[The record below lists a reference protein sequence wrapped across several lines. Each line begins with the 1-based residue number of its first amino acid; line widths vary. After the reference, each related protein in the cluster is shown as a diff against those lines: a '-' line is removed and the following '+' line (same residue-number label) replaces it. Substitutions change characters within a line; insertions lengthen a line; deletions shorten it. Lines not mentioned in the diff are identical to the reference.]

1 MMKKTLSILTLLA
14 AGTGHAAGFSFDTH
28 SARATGL
35 AFASV
40 ASMQDS
46 SAIAYNAA
54 NILGVEKLDI
64 TAGDLI
70 TLPRINFTAEGTT
83 NTQGFDTL
91 LAPPPHA
98 FAVYRINEQMAAGL
112 GLFVPFAAGSA
123 WPDDFAFRTRGYKAR
138 LATYYLNP
146 TFAYQAHPRLRVG
159 VGVSVVRG
167 TVTIERKLNFVSS
180 EGTVELGG
188 GSWGV
193 AYNAGLQLTLVDKVL
208 QFGGQFRS
216 PSTLTFKG
224 DADFRDI
231 PESFQTQL
239 KDQKVRSTVAFP
251 GSASLGLLFTP
262 TERLSVAFDAKLMLW
277 STFEEF
283 TIEFEDPALTN
294 PLPKFWENTWNFHLG
309 AEYALTDRFQVRLG
323 TAYDPAPSPES
334 TLSPDLPDA
343 DRYRIT
349 AGLGSSIDPIRVD
362 LGYQY
367 VFLFNTKSTVPGIT
381 GAFDGD
387 GHVFG
392 VTVGYALK

>member
-1 MMKKTLSILTLLA
+1 MKKTLSLLTLLA

-28 SARATGL
+28 SARATSMG
-35 AFASV
+35 FASV

-70 TLPRINFTAEGTT
+70 TLPRINFTPEGTN
-83 NTQGFDTL
+83 NTQAFDTL

-98 FAVYRINEQMAAGL
+98 FAVYRLNEKMAVGL

-123 WPDDFAFRTRGYKAR
+123 WPDDFAFRTRGYKAQMA
-138 LATYYLNP
+138 LYHLNP
-146 TFAYQAHPRLRVG
+146 TFAYQAHPRLRLG

-188 GSWGV
+188 DSWGL
-193 AYNAGLQLTLVDKVL
+193 AYNAGIQLTILDKL
-208 QFGGQFRS
+208 LHFGGQFRG
-216 PSTLTFKG
+216 PSSLTFKG
-224 DADFRDI
+224 NADFRDI
-231 PESFQTQL
+231 PTAFQTQL
-239 KDQKVRSTVAFP
+239 KDQKVESTVDFP

-262 TERLSVAFDAKLMLW
+262 TERLSFAFDAKLMLW

-283 TIEFEDPALTN
+283 TIAFEDPALTN
-294 PLPKFWENTWNFHLG
+294 PLPKYWENTWNFHLG
-309 AEYALTDRFQVRLG
+309 AEFKVTENFQVRLG
-323 TAYDPAPSPES
+323 TAVDRAPSPES

-343 DRYRIT
+343 DRYRIA
-349 AGLGSSIDPIRVD
+349 AGIGYALNPVRVD

-367 VFLFNTKSTVPGIT
+367 IFLGNTKSTVPGIT
-381 GAFDGD
+381 GAYDGD
-387 GHVFG
+387 GHIFG
-392 VTVGYALK
+392 LTVGYSMK

>member
-28 SARATGL
+28 SARATSMG
-35 AFASV
+35 FAAV
-40 ASMQDS
+40 ANMQDS

-70 TLPRINFTAEGTT
+70 TLPRINFTAEGTDR
-83 NTQGFDTL
+83 TQAFDTL

-98 FAVYRINEQMAAGL
+98 FGVYRLNEKMAVGL
-112 GLFVPFAAGSA
+112 GLFVPFAAGSK
-123 WPDDFAFRTRGYKAR
+123 WPDDFDFRTRGYKAQ
-138 LATYYLNP
+138 LATYHLNP

-159 VGVSVVRG
+159 VGVSVIRG
-167 TVTIERKLNFVSS
+167 TVDIERKLNFVSS

-188 GSWGV
+188 GAWGL
-193 AYNAGLQLTLVDKVL
+193 AYNAGIQLTILDKLL

-216 PSTLTFKG
+216 PSSLTFKG
-224 DADFRDI
+224 DVDFRDI
-231 PESFQTQL
+231 PPAFQTQL
-239 KDQKVRSTVAFP
+239 RDQSVQSTVQFP
-251 GSASLGLLFTP
+251 GSASAGLLFTP
-262 TERLSVAFDAKLMLW
+262 SERLSIAFDLKLMLW

-283 TIEFEDPALTN
+283 TIEFDDPSLTN

-309 AEYALTDRFQVRLG
+309 AEFKVTENFLVRLG
-323 TAYDPAPSPES
+323 TAFDRAPSPEN

-343 DRYRIT
+343 DRYRLA
-349 AGLGSSIDPIRVD
+349 AGVGYALNPVRVD

-367 VFLFNTKSTVPGIT
+367 IFLGNTKSTIPGIS
-381 GAFDGD
+381 GAYDGD
-387 GHVFG
+387 GHIFG
-392 VTVGYALK
+392 LTLGYSLK